1 MASQT
6 SDQTAGGTDRV
17 SFELERLVFDDQQ
30 RLVVSG
36 RWFGVRGRRFVR
48 PTLTLTMRADGAEQR
63 ALADLEHKPW
73 AADDGDPWLAAFPL
87 DAELKDA
94 AQLELSVAPD
104 IAVELPQSRG
114 TARKRDAVRPAS
126 QARAPRVRTDR
137 VQARPLAVDQ
147 TYELKRLRT
156 QLAAAERATE
166 SAHARREEAGQ
177 ALEDERS
184 EARKLRSELGRLRSE
199 LDIAQA
205 TGGELAAA
213 SSELDRVRTQAHE
226 SDRQLQA
233 TIRALD
239 QQRAESERLRMRLTA
254 AEATIDRLTRAH
266 ETSERAERSE
276 RETAVRRAER
286 SERET
291 AAGRERSGREATTRQ
306 TPPTEPSEVE
316 SRVPESIGSTAPVAH
331 APSSY
336 PTFEQEPFVRH
347 EPAARRG
354 RPRTESHY
362 APIRPLNPALRSRPS
377 WPLRVLSLIV
387 ILGVI
392 AAIVLVIHSTIA

>member
-17 SFELERLVFDDQQ
+17 SFELERLAFDDQR
-30 RLVVSG
+30 RLVVRG

-73 AADDGDPWLAAFPL
+73 AADEGDPWLAAFPL

-94 AQLELSVAPD
+94 AQLELAVAPD

-114 TARKRDAVRPAS
+114 TARKRHAVRPAS
-126 QARAPRVRTDR
+126 EARAPRVRKAP
-137 VQARPLAVDQ
+137 VQARPSAVDQ
-147 TYELKRLRT
+147 AYELERLRT
-156 QLAAAERATE
+156 RLAAAERATE
-166 SAHARREEAGQ
+166 REHSRREEASQ

-205 TGGELAAA
+205 AGGELAAA
-213 SSELDRVRTQAHE
+213 SSELDRVRTQARE

-254 AEATIDRLTRAH
+254 AEATIDRLTRSH

-276 RETAVRRAER
+276 HE
-286 SERET
+286 
-291 AAGRERSGREATTRQ
+291 AATRH
-306 TPPTEPSEVE
+306 TPPTEPLEVD
-316 SRVPESIGSTAPVAH
+316 SRVRESIGSTVPVAH

-336 PTFEQEPFVRH
+336 PPFEQGPVARH

-354 RPRTESHY
+354 HPRTDSHY
-362 APIRPLNPALRSRPS
+362 APVRPPNPALRSGPS
-377 WPLRVLSLIV
+377 WPLRVLTLIV

-392 AAIVLVIHSTIA
+392 AAIVLVVHSTIA